1 MKKETGEKKKTVFL
15 FSPIIVFGSS
25 LVQNLIRYTK
35 IRLNLFFRIFAFSNS
50 FECSRDKTKFMH
62 SDRRDKRERYLF
74 FLSFYCS
81 IFVPSLSLWRYLSI
95 YNTLNIKILNEHF
108 LYISLSASGMAN
120 IGNGIHV
127 GDRLRLRRISSR
139 FIFSSSANLTASFS
153 KM

>member
-62 SDRRDKRERYLF
+62 SDRRDKRERDLF

-81 IFVPSLSLWRYLSI
+81 IFVPSLSLCRYPAI
-95 YNTLNIKILNEHF
+95 YNTLNIKILNERF
-108 LYISLSASGMAN
+108 LYISLSASESKWWLPT
-120 IGNGIHV
+120 ISIYHQ
-127 GDRLRLRRISSR
+127 RLLRR
-139 FIFSSSANLTASFS
+139 SF
-153 KM
+153 

>member
-35 IRLNLFFRIFAFSNS
+35 IRLNLFFRIFAVSNS
-50 FECSRDKTKFMH
+50 FEYSRDKTKFMH
-62 SDRRDKRERYLF
+62 SDRRDKREIYLF

-108 LYISLSASGMAN
+108 LYISLSASESN
-120 IGNGIHV
+120 RHTP
-127 GDRLRLRRISSR
+127 ISAKLL
-139 FIFSSSANLTASFS
+139 IFKPSQPLQPND
-153 KM
+153 